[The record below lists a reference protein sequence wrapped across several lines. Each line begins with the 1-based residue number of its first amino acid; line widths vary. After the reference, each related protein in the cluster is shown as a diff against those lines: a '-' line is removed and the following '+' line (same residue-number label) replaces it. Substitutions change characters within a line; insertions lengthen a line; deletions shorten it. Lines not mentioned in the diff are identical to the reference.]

1 MTETLAGL
9 AERETLV
16 ITEKE
21 LTYKTKKRHKVDL
34 PRTAINSRDI
44 AREFLQPLF
53 EKSPVE
59 ILYAV
64 ALDAR
69 CNFLGFTKIAEGT
82 VDKANIYPRNLLNF
96 LLIEA
101 NASSVIL
108 AHNHPGGTARASAE
122 DRKVTKEIKSL
133 LSKIEVNL
141 LDHLI
146 YAPGMNEEK
155 GTWISISV

>member
-1 MTETLAGL
+1 M
-9 AERETLV
+9 
-16 ITEKE
+16 
-21 LTYKTKKRHKVDL
+21 
-34 PRTAINSRDI
+34 
-44 AREFLQPLF
+44 
-53 EKSPVE
+53 
-59 ILYAV
+59 LYAV

-133 LSKIEVNL
+133 LSKIEVTL